1 MQLVSAFDNSSVYF
15 YPISAQQ
22 ATRMRC
28 LGIVMVILAISEDAL
43 SWFGFPPPCHSNEEC
58 SNNWLCPSEG
68 HCTGHYP
75 FKHCECLEHNNHV
88 HGTTTTTSTTPTSTA
103 TTTTTQPLLPL
114 RCSNHKIS
122 IIESLAENIHVEDD
136 RVAACPGTQKHQSS
150 EALVIQKC
158 NATTRDFWVPGPK
171 TVQVLCSERAIEAFV
186 LHRRD

>member
-1 MQLVSAFDNSSVYF
+1 MKRRNNDIQHLFVQIFVFCLQYNSWMH
-15 YPISAQQ
+15 
-22 ATRMRC
+22 TC
-28 LGIVMVILAISEDAL
+28 ILL
-43 SWFGFPPPCHSNEEC
+43 SGKSCGVH
-58 SNNWLCPSEG
+58 L
-68 HCTGHYP
+68 T
-75 FKHCECLEHNNHV
+75 EHNNHV

-171 TVQVLCSERAIEAFV
+171 TVCRLFLILCTNAY
-186 LHRRD
+186 